1 MANIRIVNE
10 EGEILPY
17 QNLCMSRNAL
27 LRPYRGEYIRTRDGK
42 ILYEVLSSEW
52 CEIPDNSDCLLLMTL
67 RKVQNIEKIPAANAA
82 KPTFTKESSSPLSD
96 VPHFYLRYRCKVC
109 GTKYGN
115 YPEQC
120 HSCGIVG
127 SIEEIEPEYQ
137 SLMI

>member
-1 MANIRIVNE
+1 MAKIKIVNE
-10 EGEILPY
+10 EGEVLSLY
-17 QNLCMSRNAL
+17 NLCISNNIQ
-27 LRPYRGEYIRTRDGK
+27 LRPLRGEYVWTKDGK

-52 CEIPDNSDCLLLMTL
+52 RAISENSEYVLLLTL
-67 RKVQNIEKIPAANAA
+67 QKVQNAEKIPAVDAA
-82 KPTFTKESSSPLSD
+82 KPTFTKEASSPLSD

-137 SLMI
+137 ILMI